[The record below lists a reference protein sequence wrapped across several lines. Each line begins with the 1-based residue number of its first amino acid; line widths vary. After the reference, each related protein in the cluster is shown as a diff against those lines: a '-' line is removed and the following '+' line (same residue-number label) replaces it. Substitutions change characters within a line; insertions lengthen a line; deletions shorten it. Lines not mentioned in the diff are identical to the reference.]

1 MKRILLEMVNTV
13 YVKHTS

>member
-1 MKRILLEMVNTV
+1 MVNTV